1 MLKLD
6 NKVVLDKAKSA
17 ESIEFSAYGR
27 DFQFVLT
34 PHDLR
39 GINYRAVET
48 TDSGE
53 RELPSAAVTT
63 YRGKLSDD
71 ADSEVRLT
79 VTDRNFEGFIYTGG
93 ERFFVAQ
100 AANFSKRAQ
109 RNDVIVYGE
118 GDLIRTIDLSNDV
131 ETEAVENK
139 DIEAKIDFG
148 LDLLKGYIYGADET
162 PEVSAAATA
171 EVRVV
176 EVATEADYQWVTQAG
191 GASAANSEILG
202 ILNLVDGIYRRDL
215 SLSVTVT
222 YQHAWSSSDPYSTAS
237 SSALLDA
244 FLNYWNANYPHA
256 QYPRDTA
263 HLFTGKFGNQG
274 IAYQGVICR
283 SPTYSYGLTARSGGV
298 NHLIT
303 AHEIG
308 HNLNAEHVVTS
319 TTCPNSIMNPTLTS
333 STASFCQTSKTQVQ
347 NYVAANSSCLSVIG
361 GTATPTPTPIATPTP
376 IITVAT
382 LTASSSTVAAGGRL
396 NVSFSGVSSPS
407 TTDWIGVYNVGAS
420 DSSYLSYV
428 YTSSGTQTP
437 GSTALSAGTVSVTF
451 PTTPGLYELRL
462 NRNNGFT
469 RIAISSSITVLN
481 VVTATPTPIAT
492 PNVTPTPVATPT
504 PTTGA
509 ATVSASSSTVAAGG
523 TLNVTWSG
531 VTSPTT
537 TDWIGIFPIGA
548 ADYGYLSYIYTSS
561 GTPSPGSTA
570 SSAGTASMSF
580 PTTPGVYELRLNR
593 NNGAVRVATSA
604 QITVTTTTTGA
615 ATVSASSS
623 TVAAG
628 GTLNVTWSEVTSPT
642 TTDWIGIFPI
652 GAADYGYLSYIYTS
666 SGTPSPGSTAS
677 SAGTAS
683 MSFPT
688 TPGVYELRL
697 NRNNGAVRVA
707 TSAQITVR

>member
-93 ERFFVAQ
+93 ERFFVTQ

-118 GDLIRTIDLSNDV
+118 GDLIKTIDLSNDV
-131 ETEAVENK
+131 ETEGVENK

-162 PEVSAAATA
+162 PEVSAAAAA

-237 SSALLDA
+237 LADLLSS
-244 FLNYWNANYPHA
+244 FLNYWNANYPHT

-263 HLFTGKFGNQG
+263 HLFTGKTSSGG
-274 IAYQGVICR
+274 ISNGDFVCRYTPYAY
-283 SPTYSYGLTARSGGV
+283 SLTGRSGSIT
-298 NHLIT
+298 HIIT

-308 HNLNAEHVVTS
+308 HDLGASHVS
-319 TTCPNSIMNPTLTS
+319 NSGTCTNSIMNPVGSYL
-333 STASFCQTSKTQVQ
+333 STSFCDVSKTQIQ
-347 NYVAANSSCLSVIG
+347 NYVAANGSCLTTSG
-361 GTATPTPTPIATPTP
+361 TTATPTPTPTSGNY
-376 IITVAT
+376 T
-382 LTASSSTVAAGGRL
+382 LV
-396 NVSFSGVSSPS
+396 VSPS
-407 TTDWIGVYNVGAS
+407 NIAS
-420 DSSYLSYV
+420 
-428 YTSSGTQTP
+428 G
-437 GSTALSAGTVSVTF
+437 
-451 PTTPGLYELRL
+451 R
-462 NRNNGFT
+462 
-469 RIAISSSITVLN
+469 
-481 VVTATPTPIAT
+481 
-492 PNVTPTPVATPT
+492 
-504 PTTGA
+504 
-509 ATVSASSSTVAAGG
+509 
-523 TLNVTWSG
+523 
-531 VTSPTT
+531 
-537 TDWIGIFPIGA
+537 
-548 ADYGYLSYIYTSS
+548 
-561 GTPSPGSTA
+561 
-570 SSAGTASMSF
+570 
-580 PTTPGVYELRLNR
+580 
-593 NNGAVRVATSA
+593 
-604 QITVTTTTTGA
+604 
-615 ATVSASSS
+615 
-623 TVAAG
+623 
-628 GTLNVTWSEVTSPT
+628 
-642 TTDWIGIFPI
+642 
-652 GAADYGYLSYIYTS
+652 
-666 SGTPSPGSTAS
+666 
-677 SAGTAS
+677 
-683 MSFPT
+683 
-688 TPGVYELRL
+688 
-697 NRNNGAVRVA
+697 
-707 TSAQITVR
+707 

>member
-1 MLKLD
+1 VYGQSALDKDLSKSFKRYNLLKLD

-93 ERFFVAQ
+93 ERFFVTQ

-118 GDLIRTIDLSNDV
+118 GDLIKTIDLSNDV
-131 ETEAVENK
+131 ETQGVENK

-162 PEVSAAATA
+162 PEVSAAAAA

-176 EVATEADYQWVTQAG
+176 EVATDADYQWVTQAG

-222 YQHAWSSSDPYSTAS
+222 FQNAWSSSDPYSTVS

-244 FLNYWNANYPHA
+244 FLNYWNANYPRA

-283 SPTYSYGLTARSGGV
+283 SPTYSYGLTARSGSV

-308 HNLNAEHVVTS
+308 HNLNAEHVATS

-407 TTDWIGVYNVGAS
+407 TTDWIGVFSVGAS

-469 RIAISSSITVLN
+469 RIATSAQITVTTST
-481 VVTATPTPIAT
+481 TATP
-492 PNVTPTPVATPT
+492 TPTPVATPT
-504 PTTGA
+504 PTTGT
-509 ATVSASSSTVAAGG
+509 ATVSASSSTVTAGG

-537 TDWIGIFPIGA
+537 TDWIGVFPIGA

-593 NNGAVRVATSA
+593 NNGGVRVATSA
-604 QITVTTTTTGA
+604 QITVSGTTTATPTPTPVATPTPTPTTDV

-628 GTLNVTWSEVTSPT
+628 GTLNVSWSGVTSPT
-642 TTDWIGIFPI
+642 TTDWIGVFPI
-652 GAADYGYLSYIYTS
+652 GAATKLRRWRRPRRECTS
-666 SGTPSPGSTAS
+666 C
-677 SAGTAS
+677 
-683 MSFPT
+683 
-688 TPGVYELRL
+688 E
-697 NRNNGAVRVA
+697 
-707 TSAQITVR
+707 